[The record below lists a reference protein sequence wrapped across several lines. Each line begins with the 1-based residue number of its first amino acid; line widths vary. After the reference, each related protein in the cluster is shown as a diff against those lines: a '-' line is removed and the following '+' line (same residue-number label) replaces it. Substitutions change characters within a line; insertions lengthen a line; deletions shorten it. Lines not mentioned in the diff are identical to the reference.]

1 MSTGSNLRER
11 RSVFTLI
18 CVLAVVAW
26 TSLNAFAAFVLGAQ
40 HKSEVV
46 QASNSHSVVPI
57 IVAVVT
63 ALAYILTVRR
73 APSTGR
79 WIWCWIMVALMALVA
94 VVGFQPQKGGVHV
107 YTIGNAVSMLV
118 VGLII
123 AGPLLWF
130 YLRPAKA
137 AVARV

>member
-1 MSTGSNLRER
+1 MSTGSNPQQ
-11 RSVFTLI
+11 RSIPTLV
-18 CVLAVVAW
+18 CVAAVVLW
-26 TSLNAFAAFVLGAQ
+26 TSLNALAAFVLGAQ

-107 YTIGNAVSMLV
+107 YTIGNAVGMLA

-130 YLRPAKA
+130 YLRPPKA